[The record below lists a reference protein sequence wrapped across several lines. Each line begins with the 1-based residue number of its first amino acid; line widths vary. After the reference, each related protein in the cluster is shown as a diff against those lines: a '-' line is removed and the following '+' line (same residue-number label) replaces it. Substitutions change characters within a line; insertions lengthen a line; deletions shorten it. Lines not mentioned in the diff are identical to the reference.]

1 MLTSLGEAGA
11 LFTPLSKLPSFEVID
26 GVASLVEEK
35 LWGKLNLPS
44 LGERLR
50 VGELRS
56 GMRSEVGSSPL
67 ERGWVFVEGYRPG
80 RGIDMPAPGNARG
93 IGCSS
98 NAPLENTLQRTEN
111 PLKSCNHLTHNA
123 LTPSL
128 LM

>member
-44 LGERLR
+44 LGE
-50 VGELRS
+50 G
-56 GMRSEVGSSPL
+56 SEVGSSPL